1 MASSIVH
8 LAITNEL
15 AKRIAFTDTNRLK
28 FGAIVVD
35 AGVGGNQNGR
45 SHLKVV
51 VLGGEKKT
59 YDLDRFRTLF
69 GKRMLSDDLYMGY
82 YLHLVQDSLYR
93 KYVYGR
99 YHWNPMI
106 PGNVERLH
114 KDYQVINQYVIN
126 KYQLKNDIVVPDGFD
141 TEDLNQI
148 SLFDTSKLMNDLDR
162 YFLPVE
168 DEEILFF
175 TREMT
180 DEFIGESIQYCAEEV
195 ERIRK
200 GEKGIDMLE

>member
-114 KDYQVINQYVIN
+114 KDYVAPIPFCFAGISQSQASIAAPVRRFTYRQR
-126 KYQLKNDIVVPDGFD
+126 D
-141 TEDLNQI
+141 TNPPA
-148 SLFDTSKLMNDLDR
+148 M
-162 YFLPVE
+162 LPKGHAG
-168 DEEILFF
+168 LAN
-175 TREMT
+175 TGGWHHLASHT
-180 DEFIGESIQYCAEEV
+180 PAQCA
-195 ERIRK
+195 
-200 GEKGIDMLE
+200 DSDA